1 MPKMA
6 LPCRESLHTDMS
18 QDLRVPSTTPQSAY
32 SLHSVVYF
40 LLFVLVVLVQSLFI
54 LLLLLSAFVLLFGI
68 LFVFV
73 LLLLLRSL
81 LLAFLLPPVRCKE
94 AGYYGLIRQTEA
106 QVE

>member
-1 MPKMA
+1 MA

-54 LLLLLSAFVLLFGI
+54 LLLLSAFVLLFGI